1 MENNNLSLFLE
12 EAQKERAAKNLS
24 DYIRQEKLRLKKA
37 RKIKAIIKVLSAI
50 LLLLMIYIISNI

>member
-24 DYIRQEKLRLKKA
+24 NYIRQEKLRLKKA